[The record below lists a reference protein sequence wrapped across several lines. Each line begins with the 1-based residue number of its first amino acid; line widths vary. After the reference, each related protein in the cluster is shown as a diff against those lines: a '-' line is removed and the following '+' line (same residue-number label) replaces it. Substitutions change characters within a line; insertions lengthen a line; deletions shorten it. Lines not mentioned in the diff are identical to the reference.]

1 MKTILLSES
10 APNRSSS
17 REEEPSPNLGA
28 CLRQLR
34 FQRRMSIAEV
44 SAVTGIAKSTL
55 SRVENDQLSLTYAK
69 LLQLCKGLQVD
80 IAELFSSG
88 APQVIVR
95 PSARRTF
102 TLPGQGRPVSVG
114 LQAYNYVC
122 TELAGKK
129 MTPMMG
135 IIQSRTLEE
144 TNGLLKH
151 EGEEFT
157 FVLEGRMALHT
168 EFYEPLILDVGG
180 SVYFDSTMGHAYVSI
195 GSAPLK
201 MLCVCTTPEPALPFP
216 SERGTAQTR
225 MEAPAGLKRVT
236 APRAPREHAGSKPET
251 RPPHKSRRRR

>member
-1 MKTILLSES
+1 MKTALRSES
-10 APNRSSS
+10 ASARTQD
-17 REEEPSPNLGA
+17 REDASPNLGA

-69 LLQLCKGLQVD
+69 LLQLCKGLQID

-88 APQVIVR
+88 APQVVVR

-102 TLPGQGRPVSVG
+102 TVSGQGRPVTVG

-122 TELAGKK
+122 TELAGKR
-129 MTPMMG
+129 MTPMLG

-195 GSAPLK
+195 GSTPLK

-216 SERGTAQTR
+216 SDPATSQTR
-225 MEAPAGLKRVT
+225 AAARVVLREPAS
-236 APRAPREHAGSKPET
+236 PRAPREHAGSKPEA
-251 RPPHKSRRRR
+251 RAPHKNRRRR